1 MPKTIRA
8 VGACLIT
15 SSFFGLSF
23 IFIKLVVD
31 EIPLFSML
39 AWRNVIAL
47 IAMTICAAVGILDI
61 HLKGKDLKPLL
72 LLSLFQ
78 PILYYIFEAL
88 GVKMTTASESGII
101 IACIPI
107 MTICL
112 LYTSPSPRDRQKSRM
127 PSSA

>member
-47 IAMTICAAVGILDI
+47 IAMTICAAVGILVSI
-61 HLKGKDLKPLL
+61 
-72 LLSLFQ
+72 
-78 PILYYIFEAL
+78 
-88 GVKMTTASESGII
+88 
-101 IACIPI
+101 
-107 MTICL
+107 
-112 LYTSPSPRDRQKSRM
+112 
-127 PSSA
+127 